1 MNTYMQYLLEYQALK
16 IYVSFLRKVHI
27 EYYDRKYYNF
37 NYSVD
42 NVRNC
47 QGNKKRWKRQIA

>member
-1 MNTYMQYLLEYQALK
+1 MNTYMQYLLENQALK
-16 IYVSFLRKVHI
+16 IYVSFLRKVCI
-27 EYYDRKYYNF
+27 KYYDRKYCYF

-47 QGNKKRWKRQIA
+47 

>member
-16 IYVSFLRKVHI
+16 IYMPNLRKVCI
-27 EYYDRKYYNF
+27 KYYDRKYCYF

-47 QGNKKRWKRQIA
+47 